1 VLIIGTTWMLGLEHF
16 ASKMPSTNYVFPNWF
31 YQWWDFF
38 GPIPEILP
46 SPTDEGFKIFQSKF
60 DEQETCVPVM
70 LKFFSIFS
78 LSWVFSSQYNYGK
91 PDHPKAFPILQRLAY
106 VKWWSQFDSSMAYPQ
121 KVRELFKL
129 NPKSQKISDPETASF
144 LNQRAQI
151 QAALAGSQSKKSIKG
166 KLKQILHLLQ
176 EDEEVSSDEES
187 EEGSPNE
194 DDCFGIN
201 LDDD

>member
-1 VLIIGTTWMLGLEHF
+1 
-16 ASKMPSTNYVFPNWF
+16 
-31 YQWWDFF
+31 
-38 GPIPEILP
+38 
-46 SPTDEGFKIFQSKF
+46 
-60 DEQETCVPVM
+60 
-70 LKFFSIFS
+70 
-78 LSWVFSSQYNYGK
+78 
-91 PDHPKAFPILQRLAY
+91 
-106 VKWWSQFDSSMAYPQ
+106 
-121 KVRELFKL
+121 KVREWFKL
-129 NPKSQKISDPETASF
+129 NPKSQKISDPETATF

-151 QAALAGSQSKKSIKG
+151 QAALAGSQCKKSITG